1 MTRSHSSAG
10 DAIRRI
16 EQLWDSGTC
25 GALLVMLSGFAVTS
39 VVLLG
44 YPVLR
49 SRAPLDRRSI
59 FLTLSTVVGMLGT
72 LLWLLV
78 LARQDLHARR
88 TSAAANFTDPLGLMQ
103 SALHHFAISTALI
116 VVVLTAAAWRSRT
129 SNTARAVALAG
140 GLIIGA
146 TVWIAVKQ
154 CFTYDWSGCVDPELR
169 HREVREAIA
178 TAQQL
183 ATTGKRALVLLSLA
197 CSAAGLAVGLR
208 EASQGRRLSDRA
220 ALGAAVLLATGFFA
234 FAITRPA
241 AADAR
246 LEIPQVPEN
255 SRCMGPP
262 LMPSKP
268 IVKCA
273 DLPDGNVV
281 EWDAT
286 GPMSSLG
293 WSASARGETVSPSE
307 LRDQLHARTR
317 LWKQINPGK
326 EFHGPIGL
334 AAALNTPVSSL
345 ALSDIHS
352 AGHEHAF
359 LMLRPRQARLLTA
372 TLGPV
377 SLWSRCCALE
387 LRLDPTGVPAAAF
400 ATYGDLL
407 RAQQEATRRDTV
419 LTVAP

>member
-1 MTRSHSSAG
+1 MTRTHSSFG
-10 DAIRRI
+10 DLMRRI
-16 EQLWDSGTC
+16 EQLWESGTC

-39 VVLLG
+39 MVLLS

-49 SRAPLDRRSI
+49 SRASLDRRSI
-59 FLTLSTVVGMLGT
+59 FLTLPTVVGMLGT

-78 LARQDLHARR
+78 LARQDLHGRR
-88 TSAAANFTDPLGLMQ
+88 ASAAANFTDPLGLIQ

-116 VVVLTAAAWRSRT
+116 VVVLTAAVWRSRT
-129 SNTARAVALAG
+129 CNTARAVALTG

-146 TVWIAVKQ
+146 TAWIAVKQ

-178 TAQQL
+178 AAQHL
-183 ATTGKRALVLLSLA
+183 ATTGRQSLVLLSLA
-197 CSAAGLAVGLR
+197 CLAASLAVGLR
-208 EASQGRRLSDRA
+208 EARQGRRLSDRA
-220 ALGAAVLLATGFFA
+220 ALGAAVLLATGLFA

-246 LEIPQVPEN
+246 LEIPQAPEN
-255 SRCMGPP
+255 SRCVGRP

-268 IVKCA
+268 ILKCA
-273 DLPDGNVV
+273 DLPDGHVV

-286 GPMSSLG
+286 
-293 WSASARGETVSPSE
+293 ARISFRRGATAPGEAVSPSKF
-307 LRDQLHARTR
+307 RDLLHARTR

-326 EFHGPIGL
+326 EFYGSIGL

-352 AGHEHAF
+352 AGYEHVF

-372 TLGPV
+372 TVGPV

-407 RAQQEATRRDTV
+407 RAQQEATRRNTV